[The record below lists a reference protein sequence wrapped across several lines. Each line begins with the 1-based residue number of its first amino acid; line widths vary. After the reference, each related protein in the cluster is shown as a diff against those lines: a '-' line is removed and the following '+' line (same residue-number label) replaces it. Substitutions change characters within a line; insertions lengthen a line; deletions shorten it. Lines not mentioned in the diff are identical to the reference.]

1 MIPGARRHKILWIA
15 PFRWALRFA
24 AMGVLFVSGAF
35 AHLFSLLQDNNRVDR
50 VAAFFGQ
57 PEQQAPAQSF

>member
-15 PFRWALRFA
+15 PVRWALRFA

-35 AHLFSLLQDNNRVDR
+35 AHLFSLL
-50 VAAFFGQ
+50 
-57 PEQQAPAQSF
+57 